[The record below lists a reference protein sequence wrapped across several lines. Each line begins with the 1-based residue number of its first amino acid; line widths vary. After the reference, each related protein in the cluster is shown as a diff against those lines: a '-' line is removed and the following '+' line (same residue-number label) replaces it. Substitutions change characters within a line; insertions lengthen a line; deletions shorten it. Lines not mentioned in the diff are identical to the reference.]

1 MKNTVKIFLAILFF
15 SIFINKA
22 FAEKETGVSG
32 QVKDFKTKKPI
43 EFCTVSVHNL
53 KDSLITVAVTDE
65 KGFFTIPLS
74 AGKYKITAQYIGYK
88 SDTLNITI
96 KTGTEFIGTI
106 KLHPEE
112 NQIGEVTVTGKSEN
126 ILIDKD
132 EYIITGKMKTGTANT
147 KDVLDK
153 IKGVSYDRYNN
164 SIKVDN
170 EDNIMILVNGLQ
182 KDREYILNLNPD
194 RLKKVEIIRDPSG
207 RYALEGYSAVINI
220 ILKDDYKGVEFYS
233 EEQFLIDIDN
243 KNGDHF
249 PLNHFSTS
257 MNYTYNKVNV
267 YAKINNSVMNFAML
281 SSSIKEYDN
290 GLLITENPAD
300 DNPNFNIRRVFDR
313 ITGGVD
319 FYINPKQTISFET
332 GFTGMF
338 FPETKQVSNFN
349 VSYFNNQT
357 ETNNFNSEYT
367 NNTTNQSNY
376 NTVFYKGILSK
387 NSTLNIDF
395 TYSYT
400 NEEYDINYYENNI
413 LKSIQNGI
421 NDSKYTKLNAEF
433 DHTIN
438 EKSGFQAGYGN
449 TWKKV
454 INTYNFGE
462 SDFTRT
468 DLRHQLY
475 LYYSYKISERVGVKF
490 GVAGETS
497 APEIEGKKIN
507 YFIYQP
513 YADIK
518 IKPFKMLDIR
528 LKYRSSSSYPS
539 VTQANPDTI
548 FLDETTV
555 SVGNPYLEPS
565 VTHKISARFNV
576 MHGLIS
582 VEPYYHFS
590 DNYIS
595 QTGYLKDNGIFEY
608 SFDNAGKY
616 KNYGLKAGL
625 TVPFGKTV
633 FWQNNVD
640 FFRSNITYEG
650 KINDVNDWTMSSNL
664 IYVNKKYKTT
674 AGIIYQNNLKK
685 VITAQGYNMWNN
697 DFWGLMV
704 QQPFLK
710 QQLNIMLFYM
720 LPVNLGADY
729 RQGSYIR
736 TSTYAETNIQDI
748 EILKNMLMFR
758 ITFRINKGKT
768 VRKSEKDIK
777 LEDEKQEKGG
787 II

>member
-15 SIFINKA
+15 STFINKA

-53 KDSLITVAVTDE
+53 KDSLITAAVTDE

-88 SDTLNITI
+88 PDTVNVTI

-243 KNGDHF
+243 KNGDYF
-249 PLNHFSTS
+249 PLNHFSAS

-267 YAKINNSVMNFAML
+267 YAKINNSVMNFALL
-281 SSSIKEYDN
+281 SSGIKEYDN
-290 GLLITENPAD
+290 GFLITEKPAD
-300 DNPNFNIRRVFDR
+300 DKPNFNISRVFDR

-319 FYINPKQTISFET
+319 YYINPKQTLSFET

-338 FPETKQVSNFN
+338 FPETKQISSFN
-349 VSYFNNQT
+349 VLYLNNQT
-357 ETNNFNSEYT
+357 ETNNFYSEYI

-376 NTVFYKGILSK
+376 NTLFYKGILSK
-387 NSTLNIDF
+387 NSILNIDF

-400 NEEYDINYYENNI
+400 NEEYDINYYENNT

-475 LYYSYKISERVGVKF
+475 LYYSYKISEKAGVKF
-490 GVAGETS
+490 GVAGEAST
-497 APEIEGKKIN
+497 PEIEGKKIN

-528 LKYRSSSSYPS
+528 LKYRSSSNYPS

-595 QTGYLKDNGIFEY
+595 KTGYLKDNGIFEY
-608 SFDNAGKY
+608 SFDNTGKY

-633 FWQNNVD
+633 FWQSNAD
-640 FFRSNITYEG
+640 FFRSSITYEG

-674 AGIIYQNNLKK
+674 GGIIYQNNLKK

-704 QQPFLK
+704 QQPLLK

-736 TSTYAETNIQDI
+736 TDTYTETNIQDI